1 MKMVEAFKEETNPLK
16 KYRKI
21 QPNTESFKEE
31 RNKYKEIQENV
42 IKDEINKTGLELKM
56 EIETIKKTQLRQS

>member
-1 MKMVEAFKEETNPLK
+1 LK

-21 QPNTESFKEE
+21 QSNTESFKEE

-42 IKDEINKTGLELKM
+42 IKQEINKTGQELKM
-56 EIETIKKTQLRQS
+56 EIEAIKKIQLRQS